1 MAVSQL
7 DSCALSELE
16 GIEQVLRLPAL
27 EVRQGDGRVLYSF
40 AVDGKKLPSFAAVSR
55 IRRDGDADIEGY
67 QRPEVLSHIA
77 SIRRYLE
84 SEAPMIPNAL
94 VIAFDKRVRF
104 EPILGGPS
112 TAYARPGLLIIPVSD
127 NVPDDDKP
135 GWIVDGQQRSAAI
148 RDANIDSFPV
158 VVTAFVT
165 DSHEEQRSQFIL
177 VNSAKP
183 LPKGLIYELLP
194 ATSGMLPIPLQ
205 TRKFPSV
212 LLRRLNCEIRS
223 PLYRKIRTPTTPE
236 GIVKDNS
243 ILKMLENS
251 LSDGALYSFR
261 DFSTGAGNEEKM
273 MEVLVAFWAAVRD
286 IFSDAWDKPP
296 RQSRLMHGVG
306 IVSLGFIMDAIFD
319 RYSRRRQPDVRDF
332 ASDLAGL
339 HDVCRWTNGFWEF
352 GPSTQRRWNE
362 LQNTTRDIQL
372 LTNYLLYVYKSRVW
386 NSPLP
391 EAARSGRR
399 PGESEHRSL
408 F

>member
-1 MAVSQL
+1 MTVTSYVAADGVNGHQG
-7 DSCALSELE
+7 E
-16 GIEQVLRLPAL
+16 LRLPAL
-27 EVRQGDGRVLYSF
+27 EVRQGGGRVLYSF

-55 IRRDGDADIEGY
+55 IHRDGDAQVEGY

-94 VIAFDKRVRF
+94 VVAFDKRVQF
-104 EPILGGPS
+104 EPLPGGHS
-112 TAYARPGLLIIPVSD
+112 TSYARPGTLVVPAGSD
-127 NVPDDDKP
+127 LADEDKP

-148 RDANIDSFPV
+148 RDARIDSFPV
-158 VVTAFVT
+158 VVTAFIT
-165 DSHEEQRSQFIL
+165 DSDEDQRSQFIL

-194 ATSGMLPIPLQ
+194 ATSGALPVALQ
-205 TRKFPSV
+205 ARRFPAV
-212 LLRRLNCEIRS
+212 LLRRLNCEVRS

-261 DFSTGAGNEEKM
+261 DPATGAGDEEKM
-273 MEVLVAFWAAVRD
+273 MNLLTTFFTAVRGV
-286 IFSDAWDKPP
+286 FAEAWDKPP

-319 RYSRRRQPDVRDF
+319 RYSRKRLPSADEF
-332 ASDLAGL
+332 AHDLGEL
-339 HDVCRWTNGFWEF
+339 REVCRWTNGFWDF
-352 GPSTQRRWNE
+352 GPGAQRKWNE

-372 LTNYLLYVYKSRVW
+372 LTNYLLCEYKARVW
-386 NSPLP
+386 SKPLP
-391 EAARSGRR
+391 DNYN
-399 PGESEHRSL
+399 
-408 F
+408 